1 MKDHKMA
8 NVRDFQYISEIARY
22 GSISKAAEALY
33 ITQPTLTKF
42 LQRVEQE
49 TGAPLFHRVGKKFI
63 PTPAGEVYVEK
74 ARSILLLNSQLDQE
88 LDDLAMMRR
97 GSIRLGTT
105 AGRADYVVSSV
116 LPRFARRYPGVR
128 VLLSMSHTEQLLR
141 MIFNNELDMVLANY
155 DGEQPSL
162 AHEYIGEEE
171 LVLVVPRDSPL
182 VRGARREE
190 GFRFPVTAPE
200 QWRDEPF
207 VLPSAVSRSY
217 LLAQE
222 YFRSVGVQPRIAA
235 EISGVQFVTAAVHAG
250 VGISI
255 FTSVPIP
262 DFRGITY
269 LSLGRKDIPRQR
281 VAVITR
287 RGICP
292 DEAHEAF
299 IQLLRE
305 AHSG

>member
-1 MKDHKMA
+1 MA

-33 ITQPTLTKF
+33 ISQPTLTKF
-42 LQRVEQE
+42 LQRVERE
-49 TGAPLFHRVGKKFI
+49 TGGPLFHRAGKKLL

-74 ARSILLLNSQLDQE
+74 ARSILLLSSQLDQE
-88 LDDLAMMRR
+88 LDDLAMMRQ

-105 AGRADYVVSSV
+105 AGRADHTVSAI
-116 LPRFARRYPGVR
+116 LPRFARQYPGVR
-128 VLLSMSHTEQLLR
+128 VLLTMGHTQQLLR
-141 MIFNNELDMVLANY
+141 MIHNNELDMVLANY
-155 DGEQPSL
+155 AGEQSAL
-162 AHEYIGEEE
+162 DHEYIGEEE
-171 LVLVVPRDSPL
+171 LVLAVPKDSFL
-182 VRGARREE
+182 VRGAKREE
-190 GFRFPVTAPE
+190 GFRFPVTSPE

-222 YFRSVGVQPRIAA
+222 YFRSVGVQPRVAA
-235 EISGVQFVTAAVHAG
+235 EISGVQFVIAAVQAG

-269 LSLGRKDIPRQR
+269 LSLGRKDIPRQQ

-287 RGICP
+287 RGIYL
-292 DEAHEAF
+292 DEAHETF
-299 IQLLRE
+299 IRLLRE
-305 AHSG
+305 SYTQ